1 MDNIFD
7 KYFWD
12 ANSDTFSP
20 EYRLVRFLEYS
31 SFFDLFKIPYSEFC
45 AGLAHLQL
53 NHYRIPEARRVLLE
67 RIKPYLHTC
76 HSLAE
81 AIERYVDA
89 VMDKHSAS

>member
-1 MDNIFD
+1 MHNRFD

-12 ANSDTFSP
+12 AKSDTFSP
-20 EYRLVRFLEYS
+20 EYQLVRLLEYS
-31 SFFDLFKIPYSEFC
+31 SFFDLFKIPYPELR
-45 AGLAHLQL
+45 AGLAHLKLSQ
-53 NHYRIPEARRVLLE
+53 YRIPESRRVLLE
-67 RIKPYLHTC
+67 RIKPYLQTC